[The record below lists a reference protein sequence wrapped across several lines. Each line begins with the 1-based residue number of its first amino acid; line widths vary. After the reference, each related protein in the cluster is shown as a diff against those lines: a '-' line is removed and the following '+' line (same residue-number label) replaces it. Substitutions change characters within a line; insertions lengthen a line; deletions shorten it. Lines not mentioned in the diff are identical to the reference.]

1 MKKILKGIK
10 NSLTNNI
17 SVKILA
23 LVLATLLWL
32 AVVNVSDPEKTVT
45 LYNIPITIT
54 HESAIT
60 KANMV
65 YKVKSKTYVNVTV
78 SGKRS
83 VISELKSEDFT
94 ATASLAE
101 LSALNSVPVVVEIN
115 DRTIARRVNIVRQNI
130 QNILLSTEKKD
141 KRTYDLDI
149 SYDGVPMEGFIV
161 GGYELSKK
169 SVSVKAPVSVLNKI
183 NNVVARCKLSGES
196 DSVVKKCNVI
206 LLDDNGNEIK
216 ADSVELSASKV
227 QADISIV
234 PSKEIPIKISTQG
247 EVAKGYAITATTI
260 SPETVFIFGKN
271 GVDIGSINEL
281 TISDAIDVSHATKS
295 ITKRIELSSYLPYDV
310 EVANSIEYADVVIE
324 ISKMGEKKLTVPTK
338 DIKINNLANG
348 QTAKLQGEKYE
359 VTFVGKETNVSKLK
373 NSDIEF
379 SVDINKIKKNKVDLE
394 VKTPEGITLKGKVKI
409 KVLADKK

>member
-130 QNILLSTEKKD
+130 QNILLEF
-141 KRTYDLDI
+141 L
-149 SYDGVPMEGFIV
+149 
-161 GGYELSKK
+161 L
-169 SVSVKAPVSVLNKI
+169 
-183 NNVVARCKLSGES
+183 KLFH
-196 DSVVKKCNVI
+196 I
-206 LLDDNGNEIK
+206 LIMLILYFRHVHN
-216 ADSVELSASKV
+216 
-227 QADISIV
+227 
-234 PSKEIPIKISTQG
+234 
-247 EVAKGYAITATTI
+247 
-260 SPETVFIFGKN
+260 
-271 GVDIGSINEL
+271 
-281 TISDAIDVSHATKS
+281 
-295 ITKRIELSSYLPYDV
+295 
-310 EVANSIEYADVVIE
+310 AN
-324 ISKMGEKKLTVPTK
+324 
-338 DIKINNLANG
+338 
-348 QTAKLQGEKYE
+348 LQ
-359 VTFVGKETNVSKLK
+359 
-373 NSDIEF
+373 
-379 SVDINKIKKNKVDLE
+379 
-394 VKTPEGITLKGKVKI
+394 
-409 KVLADKK
+409 